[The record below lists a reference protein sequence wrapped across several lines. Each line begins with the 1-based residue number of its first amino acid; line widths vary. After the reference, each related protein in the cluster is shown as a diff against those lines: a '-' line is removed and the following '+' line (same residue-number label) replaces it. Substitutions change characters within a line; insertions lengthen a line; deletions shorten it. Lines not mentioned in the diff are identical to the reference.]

1 MPPEDPI
8 NEYGNER
15 TFTLPQS
22 DITIQYTQRIVNVT
36 GDPEG
41 TPDIV
46 ISPTLH
52 QVLAG
57 NDPLLA
63 AALSYHSVS

>member
-1 MPPEDPI
+1 VPPEDPI
-8 NEYGNER
+8 NEYDNER